1 MALPKF
7 EKDIS
12 VISKLSDQPNDTAG
26 SALSAA
32 DLKAKFD
39 EAGNELKAFLNENFI
54 PFLEGTEAAAS
65 IGISTISGM
74 SEVRTIQEA
83 LEALKYAIDNT
94 ATGAIPDSS
103 LSGEKLEPD
112 SITDRELAPGAV
124 QFSNMA
130 PNAVSG
136 DVVSDKGIGGSKLE
150 DGCLENRHLGKLIVE
165 DANIADKTIDAAG
178 KIKDGTLTAKLFAPK
193 SVQET
198 AIDKDAVTGSKI
210 AKGAVS
216 ESVVLTLAAAAWAGG
231 SQTVT
236 VAIVSEDN
244 TVFVSPAPEAEN
256 YAAYTEAAVRCTA
269 QGSGTLTFTCNAAPA
284 ADISVN
290 VTVINK

>member
-12 VISKLSDQPNDTAG
+12 IISKLSDQPNDTAG

-39 EAGNELKAFLNENFI
+39 EGGNELKKFINETLI
-54 PFLEGTEAAAS
+54 PYLEGIEAAAS
-65 IGISTISGM
+65 LGIKAISGM
-74 SEVRTIQEA
+74 SEAGNVQEA
-83 LEALKYAIDNT
+83 LEALKFAIDNT
-94 ATGAIPDSS
+94 ATGSIPDSS
-103 LSGEKLEPD
+103 LGGEKLEPD

-165 DANIADKTIDAAG
+165 DENIADKTIDAAG
-178 KIKDGTLTAKLFAPK
+178 KIKDGTLTAKLFAPG
-193 SVQET
+193 SVQT
-198 AIDKDAVTGSKI
+198 PAIGDGAVTDTKI
-210 AKGAVS
+210 IKGAVS
-216 ESVVLTLAAAAWAGG
+216 ESFSVTLPAASWADG
-231 SQTVT
+231 SQTVSASGVT
-236 VAIVSEDN
+236 ADN
-244 TVFVSPAPEAEN
+244 TVIVSPAPEAEN
-256 YAAYTEAAVRCTA
+256 YAAYTEAAVRCAA
-269 QGSGTLTFTCNAAPA
+269 QAAGTLTFVCETAPETA
-284 ADISVN
+284 LTVN